1 MQGLESATLSAPG
14 FERSTWRQ
22 DFRNFT
28 LRVDRQ
34 GATEYETTIRSNPIR
49 PMTENQQKLAA
60 NRRGAI
66 EYAPTSS

>member
-28 LRVDRQ
+28 LRVDRR
-34 GATEYETTIRSNPIR
+34 GATEYETTIRGDPIR
-49 PMTENQQKLAA
+49 LMTRNQQKLAA
-60 NRRGAI
+60 DRRGAI